1 MLYLVRYPEVQEVA
15 REEVERVVG
24 EERPGLHHALPYC
37 QAVIQEVQRLSCVA
51 PQTIPHR
58 CPVSSSLSRVMKD
71 VTAEGFSIPSG
82 SFALANLTGF
92 MQDPDYWE
100 EAAAFRSPT
109 TQALFNLTQFSIL
122 KTQRM

>member
-1 MLYLVRYPEVQEVA
+1 MFKVCLILMLNSLIQAGAETTSTTLLWCVLYLVRYPEVQEVA

-58 CPVSSSLSRVMKD
+58 
-71 VTAEGFSIPSG
+71 SG
-82 SFALANLTGF
+82 H
-92 MQDPDYWE
+92 
-100 EAAAFRSPT
+100 SPPPC
-109 TQALFNLTQFSIL
+109 SG
-122 KTQRM
+122 

>member
-1 MLYLVRYPEVQEVA
+1 MA

-58 CPVSSSLSRVMKD
+58 WPEPSSLLRVMKD

-100 EAAAFRSPT
+100 EANAFRSSASHP
-109 TQALFNLTQFSIL
+109 LLNLNLIPDPRGS
-122 KTQRM
+122 